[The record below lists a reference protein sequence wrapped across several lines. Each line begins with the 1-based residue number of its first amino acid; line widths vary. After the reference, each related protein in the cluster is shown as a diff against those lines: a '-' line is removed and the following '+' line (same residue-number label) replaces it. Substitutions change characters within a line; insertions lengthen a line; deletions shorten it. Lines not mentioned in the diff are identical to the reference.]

1 MWYKWIPASFTEKTI
16 HPPRLCRATVI
27 SFLSQQR
34 RMLTQT
40 VSLHSHSCCKLI
52 ALKKEW
58 ESLGLKKQVNLC
70 MCSSPDFYVYI
81 FMYTYVFYVYIS
93 RASAEICHPGIFCI
107 RLHSHWCQVCSPQS
121 SEWNFLLSQTL
132 STAKFDLPSNR
143 VLMWFFYFVKSMS
156 LNGSWHLEIL
166 CLSYWAPYDQHHM
179 LTDENRSYCELK
191 YIQSRVKLV

>member
-1 MWYKWIPASFTEKTI
+1 
-16 HPPRLCRATVI
+16 
-27 SFLSQQR
+27 
-34 RMLTQT
+34 MLTQT

-58 ESLGLKKQVNLC
+58 GSLGLKKQVNLC

-81 FMYTYVFYVYIS
+81 S
-93 RASAEICHPGIFCI
+93 RASAERSVILVFFVSGSTPTNVKYVHRRAVNEISCCH
-107 RLHSHWCQVCSPQS
+107 RLWAQLSSTCLATGFWC
-121 SEWNFLLSQTL
+121 
-132 STAKFDLPSNR
+132 D
-143 VLMWFFYFVKSMS
+143 FFYFVKSMP

-191 YIQSRVKLV
+191 YIQFRVKLVQNIKCSFYTFSGR